1 MKYSVEAIKS
11 IKEQQIKVITLDI
24 SDDKDN
30 NIEKLHGQWGGNPND
45 YIIGTIDGGNYNSVN
60 YDMSKVEKK

>member
-30 NIEKLHGQWGGNPND
+30 NIE
-45 YIIGTIDGGNYNSVN
+45 NYMTN
-60 YDMSKVEKK
+60 